1 MASLVTTTVTG
12 TITVSSDG
20 SFGGA
25 NETSATLFVR
35 GGNADFWNSTNSL
48 LRINHDGT
56 RANLQCFTGGA
67 YDDLALNPDGG
78 SVGIGTAGPDSKLEI
93 AGGSYNSSLK
103 IKGSGGDTGIQFE
116 DSGGT
121 TDGYIYADGGSIG
134 FLDSGASWAI
144 QCKNDDFIRFSI
156 TSNTEHMRINSDG
169 EVGIGTNDPTQQL
182 MVWEGSSS
190 VSFGEWTNGAVIWL
204 DGVNGLRNIILA
216 NI

>member
-103 IKGSGGDTGIQFE
+103 IKG
-116 DSGGT
+116 
-121 TDGYIYADGGSIG
+121 
-134 FLDSGASWAI
+134 
-144 QCKNDDFIRFSI
+144 
-156 TSNTEHMRINSDG
+156 
-169 EVGIGTNDPTQQL
+169 
-182 MVWEGSSS
+182 
-190 VSFGEWTNGAVIWL
+190 
-204 DGVNGLRNIILA
+204 
-216 NI
+216 